1 MAITDTPA
9 TAVDTIDTGDEVQ
22 RRFRYQINYCALKA
36 LQLLADGSPILA
48 IYCEQIEDLL
58 IEFCDGRFWGL
69 QIKTRELDQ
78 SPIKAS
84 DEVVISALARFC
96 VRDVEFPGKLSLFVL
111 VTNFV
116 FYKGDGG
123 DDIRNVLQCVRDNPK
138 LTGLTR
144 RHALR
149 RNIEC
154 IAEKSE
160 LPVEQVVITL
170 AKVQL
175 EERKTGID
183 QPDLEVVQTLGRIDL
198 YSTYPHTGLLVAARL
213 LKAHV
218 WEASSLAMDS
228 STMEQ
233 HQLSADFDRHIANLR
248 VARKRIDATLLA
260 TLLSSIPRSE
270 MNAELLTIA
279 NFLTRQE
286 IPPGLGRMEYKMAAG
301 AISFVDIEQA
311 KDDVATL
318 ESAFLHWKERYGLAE
333 ANRRLAHFQYLAMRD
348 ARIAQQLAQQ
358 PNEPYGQA
366 MLQQVRER
374 LSETRRNEEATLFGC
389 RTEHL
394 SGAAGLL
401 TEECK
406 LWWGTPVSME
416 QRNGNPT

>member
-1 MAITDTPA
+1 MGNGGGLSAANRVGLSNCQGNDVQLRDVNSSDLVIRMAITDTPA

-123 DDIRNVLQCVRDNPK
+123 DDIRNVLQCVRADPK

-160 LPVEQVVITL
+160 LPVEQVVVTL
-170 AKVQL
+170 AKVKL

-198 YSTYPHTGLLVAARL
+198 YSTYPHAGLLVAARL

-218 WEASSLAMDS
+218 WEASRASHS
-228 STMEQ
+228 
-233 HQLSADFDRHIANLR
+233 N
-248 VARKRIDATLLA
+248 
-260 TLLSSIPRSE
+260 
-270 MNAELLTIA
+270 
-279 NFLTRQE
+279 
-286 IPPGLGRMEYKMAAG
+286 
-301 AISFVDIEQA
+301 
-311 KDDVATL
+311 
-318 ESAFLHWKERYGLAE
+318 
-333 ANRRLAHFQYLAMRD
+333 
-348 ARIAQQLAQQ
+348 
-358 PNEPYGQA
+358 
-366 MLQQVRER
+366 
-374 LSETRRNEEATLFGC
+374 
-389 RTEHL
+389 
-394 SGAAGLL
+394 
-401 TEECK
+401 
-406 LWWGTPVSME
+406 
-416 QRNGNPT
+416 